1 MYSAFRP
8 VTWMSFSFFD
18 HRRKRTMQLARH
30 RETIEKKQGEGLEAS
45 RMLSKMTNAQRGPCI
60 KAGQHGA
67 DVLARRG
74 ESIQQ
79 QN

>member
-45 RMLSKMTNAQRGPCI
+45 RMLSKMTNAQRTSYL
-60 KAGQHGA
+60 KRGQHGA